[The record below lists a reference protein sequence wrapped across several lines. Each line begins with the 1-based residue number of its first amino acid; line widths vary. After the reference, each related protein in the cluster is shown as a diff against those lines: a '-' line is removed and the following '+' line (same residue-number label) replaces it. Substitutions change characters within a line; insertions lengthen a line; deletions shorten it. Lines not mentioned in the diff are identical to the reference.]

1 VKILSEQQF
10 WIDLSLFFHNFP
22 HSPVIEHVILWQF
35 LQLGLAM
42 VSAGN
47 VISGCL
53 VFFGIWGVGIG
64 VGILEGFNMGFLG
77 LGFLGFLV
85 LGFLGLGLEL
95 ITTLFGILGLF
106 RAPKI
111 ITKITMRNKQ

>member
-1 VKILSEQQF
+1 
-10 WIDLSLFFHNFP
+10 
-22 HSPVIEHVILWQF
+22 
-35 LQLGLAM
+35 M
-42 VSAGN
+42 VRAGN
-47 VISGCL
+47 VIGSGISGCL
-53 VFFGIWGVGIG
+53 GFFGFCGVGIG

-95 ITTLFGILGLF
+95 ITTLVGISDLF

-111 ITKITMRNKQ
+111 ITKITMINKQ